1 MSDSPFKV
9 IGNRNND
16 GALNWIKF
24 TIDIALNIL
33 SHRLTSKENYTEE
46 EFHINELITRELL
59 GRNIWKFSEAY
70 GKFRGCPFWSVKA
83 FDHFLSMKKQNKT
96 KSECEKNLRHEHVYP
111 QILLIK
117 KLKDLKK
124 PSFKTLEDL
133 FKKYAIAAVITKD
146 ENDLLNKAKLR
157 TLTISDENIWKR
169 YNNKDV
175 QIKIK
180 NNSLNNDFFKYHK
193 AKMEEAKV
201 FDKI

>member
-16 GALNWIKF
+16 GSLNWIKF

-33 SHRLTSKENYTEE
+33 NHRLKSKINYTEK
-46 EFHINELITRELL
+46 EFHVNELITRELL

-70 GKFRGCPFWSVKA
+70 GKFMGCPFWSVKA
-83 FDHFLSMKKQNKT
+83 FDHFSSMKKHNKT
-96 KSECEKNLRHEHVYP
+96 KAECEKNLRHEHVYP
-111 QILLIK
+111 QVLLIK
-117 KLKDLKK
+117 KLKNLKK
-124 PSFKTLEDL
+124 PSYKILEDL
-133 FKKYAIAAVITKD
+133 FKRYAIAAVITKE

-175 QIKIK
+175 KIKIK
-180 NNSLNNDFFKYHK
+180 NNTLNNDFFKYHK
-193 AKMEEAKV
+193 AKMDEALV
-201 FDKI
+201 IER

>member
-33 SHRLTSKENYTEE
+33 SHRLISKINYTEE

-70 GKFRGCPFWSVKA
+70 GKFSGCPFWSVNA
-83 FDHFLSMKKQNKT
+83 FNHFLSMKKQNKI
-96 KSECEKNLRHEHVYP
+96 KAECEKNLRHEHVYP
-111 QILLIK
+111 QVLLIK
-117 KLKDLKK
+117 KLKNLKK
-124 PSFKTLEDL
+124 PSYKILEDL
-133 FKKYAIAAVITKD
+133 FKKYAIAAVITKE

-157 TLTISDENIWKR
+157 MLTISDENIWKR

-180 NNSLNNDFFKYHK
+180 NNPLNNDFFKYHK

-201 FDKI
+201 FDKN

>member
-33 SHRLTSKENYTEE
+33 SHRLISKINYTEE

-96 KSECEKNLRHEHVYP
+96 KAEYEKNLRHEHVYP

-124 PSFKTLEDL
+124 PSFKILEDL

-180 NNSLNNDFFKYHK
+180 NNTLNNDFFKYHK

-201 FDKI
+201 FDKN

>member
-33 SHRLTSKENYTEE
+33 SHRLISKINYTEE

-83 FDHFLSMKKQNKT
+83 FDHFVSMKKQNKT
-96 KSECEKNLRHEHVYP
+96 KAEYEKNLRHEHVYP

>member
-33 SHRLTSKENYTEE
+33 DHRLKSKINYTEK
-46 EFHINELITRELL
+46 EFHVNELITRELL

-70 GKFRGCPFWSVKA
+70 GKFSGCPFWSVKA
-83 FDHFLSMKKQNKT
+83 FNHFLSMKKNNNT
-96 KSECEKNLRHEHVYP
+96 KAECEKNLRHEHVYP

-124 PSFKTLEDL
+124 PSHKILEDL
-133 FKKYAIAAVITKD
+133 FKRYAIAAVITKD

-175 QIKIK
+175 KIKIK
-180 NNSLNNDFFKYHK
+180 NNTLNNDFFKYHK
-193 AKMEEAKV
+193 AKMDEALV
-201 FDKI
+201 IER

>member
-1 MSDSPFKV
+1 MSDIPFKV
-9 IGNRNND
+9 IGKRNGA

-33 SHRLTSKENYTEE
+33 KHRLVSQKNYNEQ

-70 GKFRGCPFWSVKA
+70 GKIMGCPFWSVRA
-83 FDHFLSMKKQNKT
+83 YNHFLSMKNQKKT
-96 KSECEKNLRHEHVYP
+96 KAECEKNLRHEHVYP
-111 QILLIK
+111 QVLLIK
-117 KLKDLKK
+117 KLKDLKE
-124 PSFKTLEDL
+124 PSYEILEDL
-133 FKKYAIAAVITKD
+133 FKKYAIATVITKD

>member
-1 MSDSPFKV
+1 MSDSPFKI
-9 IGNRNND
+9 IGNRNGE
-16 GALNWIKF
+16 GAINWIKF

-33 SHRLTSKENYTEE
+33 NHRLTSKENYTEE

-83 FDHFLSMKKQNKT
+83 FDHFVSMKKQNKT
-96 KSECEKNLRHEHVYP
+96 KAEYEKNLRHEHVYP

-124 PSFKTLEDL
+124 PSFKILEDL

-201 FDKI
+201 FDKN

>member
-33 SHRLTSKENYTEE
+33 SHRLISKINYTEE

-83 FDHFLSMKKQNKT
+83 FDHFVSMKKQNKT
-96 KSECEKNLRHEHVYP
+96 KAEYEKNLRHEHVYP

-124 PSFKTLEDL
+124 PSFKILEDL

>member
-33 SHRLTSKENYTEE
+33 SHRLISKINYTEE

-83 FDHFLSMKKQNKT
+83 FDHFVSMKKQNKT
-96 KSECEKNLRHEHVYP
+96 KAEYEKNLRHEHVYP

-124 PSFKTLEDL
+124 PSFKILEDL

-180 NNSLNNDFFKYHK
+180 NNTLNNDFFKYHK

-201 FDKI
+201 FDKN

>member
-33 SHRLTSKENYTEE
+33 SHRLISKINYTEE

-83 FDHFLSMKKQNKT
+83 FDHFVSMKKQNKT
-96 KSECEKNLRHEHVYP
+96 KAEYEKNLRHEHVYP

-124 PSFKTLEDL
+124 PSFKILEDL

-146 ENDLLNKAKLR
+146 ENNLLNKAKLR

-180 NNSLNNDFFKYHK
+180 NNTLNNDFFKYHK

-201 FDKI
+201 FDKN

>member
-9 IGNRNND
+9 IGNRNGD
-16 GALNWIKF
+16 AINWIKF

-33 SHRLTSKENYTEE
+33 NHRLTSKENYTEE

-83 FDHFLSMKKQNKT
+83 FDHFVSMKKQNKT
-96 KSECEKNLRHEHVYP
+96 KAEYEKNLRHEHVYP

-124 PSFKTLEDL
+124 PSFKILEDL

-180 NNSLNNDFFKYHK
+180 NNLLNNDFFKYHK
-193 AKMEEAKV
+193 AKMEETKV
-201 FDKI
+201 SDKN

>member
-1 MSDSPFKV
+1 MSDSPFKI

-33 SHRLTSKENYTEE
+33 NHRLKSKANYTEE

-70 GKFRGCPFWSVKA
+70 GKFSGCPFWSVKA
-83 FDHFLSMKKQNKT
+83 FSHFLSMKKHNKT
-96 KSECEKNLRHEHVYP
+96 KAECEKNLRHEHVYP
-111 QILLIK
+111 QVLLIK
-117 KLKDLKK
+117 KLKNLKK
-124 PSFKTLEDL
+124 PSYKILEDL
-133 FKKYAIAAVITKD
+133 FKKYAIAAVITKE

-180 NNSLNNDFFKYHK
+180 NNPLNNDFFKYHK
-193 AKMEEAKV
+193 AKMDEALV
-201 FDKI
+201 IER

>member
-1 MSDSPFKV
+1 
-9 IGNRNND
+9 
-16 GALNWIKF
+16 
-24 TIDIALNIL
+24 
-33 SHRLTSKENYTEE
+33 
-46 EFHINELITRELL
+46 
-59 GRNIWKFSEAY
+59 
-70 GKFRGCPFWSVKA
+70 
-83 FDHFLSMKKQNKT
+83 
-96 KSECEKNLRHEHVYP
+96 
-111 QILLIK
+111 LLIK

-124 PSFKTLEDL
+124 PSFKILEDL

-180 NNSLNNDFFKYHK
+180 NNPLNNDFFKYHI

-201 FDKI
+201 FDKN